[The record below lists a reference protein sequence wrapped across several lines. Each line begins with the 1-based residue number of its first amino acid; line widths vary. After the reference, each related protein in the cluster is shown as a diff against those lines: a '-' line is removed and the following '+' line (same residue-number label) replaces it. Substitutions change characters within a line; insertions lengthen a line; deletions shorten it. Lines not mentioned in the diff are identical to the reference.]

1 MTKNVGMAKAGTGG
15 LVSLLKNSNPTL
27 LKQIQATKG
36 SAEAFDLL
44 MQAAHDTA
52 DPMKRNTLL
61 AAAFGDSG
69 VTLARIAELGA
80 KQFREE
86 AKQADVLQGVLGDQ
100 AGPEAEA
107 FGDSLTNVQT
117 ALTSWRDAIGQ
128 QVVPAIT
135 PLLQSLSDW
144 TVANR
149 ELVATNVGG
158 FVRDFAGLLKAVD
171 WQKFGADLKDLGP
184 TFAPR

>member
-86 AKQADVLQGVLGDQ
+86 AKQGDVLAGRPRRPGRTRGGGLRRQPDQ
-100 AGPEAEA
+100 RA
-107 FGDSLTNVQT
+107 D
-117 ALTSWRDAIGQ
+117 
-128 QVVPAIT
+128 
-135 PLLQSLSDW
+135 
-144 TVANR
+144 
-149 ELVATNVGG
+149 
-158 FVRDFAGLLKAVD
+158 
-171 WQKFGADLKDLGP
+171 GADQLARRDRPAGG
-184 TFAPR
+184 AGDHAAAASR